1 MVIDPGNWSEFI
13 YREDNKNLT
22 LLEMKTK
29 YLQEKLNYDNYRSF
43 LLMERAMNNNL
54 SNSNASAAAAG
65 AGAGGGGFVPD
76 EEDITP
82 EPDPSAN
89 DYVVD
94 GYIDNY
100 FVSTNLLLL

>member
-1 MVIDPGNWSEFI
+1 MVIDPGNWNEFI
-13 YREDNKNLT
+13 YREDNKGLT

-43 LLMERAMNNNL
+43 LLMELVQQQNNNL
-54 SNSNASAAAAG
+54 SNSNASAAAAS
-65 AGAGGGGFVPD
+65 AGGGGFVPD

-100 FVSTNLLLL
+100 FV